1 MESQEK
7 TSEYKINVKSESTL
21 YRKRQGKDIVYSQ
34 IHRFTVWYYKGH
46 IVRFLLII
54 LLLYIYNNNI
64 INIFQKKGMPEYQTV
79 NLLIVIIH
87 RFTDSQFYIPF
98 IP

>member
-7 TSEYKINVKSESTL
+7 TSEYKINVKSESPYSGKDKKTL
-21 YRKRQGKDIVYSQ
+21 YIHKYTDSQFDIIRV
-34 IHRFTVWYYKGH
+34 IFP
-46 IVRFLLII
+46 RFLLII
-54 LLLYIYNNNI
+54 ILLYIYNNII

>member
-1 MESQEK
+1 MLNRNKPYTGKDKEK
-7 TSEYKINVKSESTL
+7 TL
-21 YRKRQGKDIVYSQ
+21 YIHKYTDSQFDI
-34 IHRFTVWYYKGH
+34 IRAIFP
-46 IVRFLLII
+46 RFLLII
-54 LLLYIYNNNI
+54 ILLYIYNNII

-79 NLLIVIIH
+79 NLLIVKIH

>member
-1 MESQEK
+1 MLNRSKPYTGKDKEK
-7 TSEYKINVKSESTL
+7 TL
-21 YRKRQGKDIVYSQ
+21 YIHKYTDSQFDIIRVIFS
-34 IHRFTVWYYKGH
+34 
-46 IVRFLLII
+46 RFLLII
-54 LLLYIYNNNI
+54 ILLYIYNNII